1 MNKLKTV
8 ILAAGKG
15 TRMKSDLPKVLH
27 TIDDIP
33 MAVYVGNAARAA
45 GSDELCYVVG
55 YKREQVEAA
64 LKSDDTVFA
73 IQDEQLGT
81 GHAVKCAS
89 EFIGENGQVLILCG
103 DTPLI
108 TGNTLADFI
117 EYHRANGNAVTV
129 LSAVLDDPTG
139 YGHIIR
145 DAAGEFVKSVE
156 HKDATD
162 EEKLVREVNA
172 GMYVFEAASL
182 VSALK
187 ELKSDNAQGEYYLP
201 DTLEIIKA
209 RGEKAGAYILDDT
222 DEIMGVNSPEQLEAA
237 KAVIKKRNG
246 K

>member
-27 TIDDIP
+27 TINDIP
-33 MAVYVGNAARAA
+33 MAKYVGDAARAA

-64 LKSDDTVFA
+64 LAADDTVFA

-89 EFIGENGQVLILCG
+89 EFIGDSGQVLILCG

-108 TGNTLADFI
+108 TGETLAEFI
-117 EYHRANGNAVTV
+117 DYHRANGNAVTV
-129 LSAVLDDPTG
+129 LSAIIDNPAG

-145 DAAGEFVKSVE
+145 DENGEFVKSVE
-156 HKDATD
+156 HKDATAD
-162 EEKLVREVNA
+162 EQQVKEVNA
-172 GMYVFEAASL
+172 GMYVFEAAAL
-182 VSALK
+182 GSALAL
-187 ELKSDNAQGEYYLP
+187 LKSDNAQGEYYLP

-222 DEIMGVNSPEQLEAA
+222 DEIMGVNSPDQLEAA
-237 KAVIKKRNG
+237 KKVIEKRNG